1 MATQT
6 LSAVS
11 NSQSQSISRLTARAS
26 ASSKVL
32 SLFGRVLF
40 SAIFLMAGPS
50 LFSVGTIAYASQ
62 AGVPF
67 PSFLVPTAGVL
78 AIAGGLSVLLGYRAR
93 LGAWLLVA
101 FLVPVTLMMHKFWG
115 VPDPAVAQTQMVN
128 FMKNASMLGGALLI
142 ANFGAGPLSLDSRRD
157 SRN

>member
-6 LSAVS
+6 FSAVS
-11 NSQSQSISRLTARAS
+11 SSHSQPLSRSTAQAS
-26 ASSKVL
+26 TGSKVIVL
-32 SLFGRVLF
+32 LGRILF
-40 SAIFLMAGPS
+40 SAIFLIAAPS
-50 LFSVGTIAYASQ
+50 LFSIGTIAYAAQ

-67 PSFLVPTAGVL
+67 AKFLVPAAAVL
-78 AIAGGLSVLLGYRAR
+78 AIVGGLSVLLGYRAR

-101 FLVPVTLMMHKFWG
+101 FLVPVTLYMHRFWG
-115 VPDPAVAQTQMVN
+115 IADAAAVQTQMVN

-142 ANFGAGPLSLDSRRD
+142 AKFGAGPLSLDARA

>member
-11 NSQSQSISRLTARAS
+11 VSRSQPLARSTAQAS
-26 ASSKVL
+26 TGSKVVFVL
-32 SLFGRVLF
+32 GRILFA
-40 SAIFLMAGPS
+40 AIFVMAGPS
-50 LFSVGTIAYASQ
+50 LFSVGTIAYAAQ

-67 PSFLVPTAGVL
+67 ATFLVPAAGVL
-78 AIAGGLSVLLGYRAR
+78 AILGGLSVLLGYRAR

-101 FLVPVTLMMHKFWG
+101 FLVPVTLAMHKFWG
-115 VPDPAVAQTQMVN
+115 ISDPAAAQVQLAH
-128 FMKNASMLGGALLI
+128 FMKNVSMLGAALLI
-142 ANFGAGPLSLDSRRD
+142 ANFGAGPLSLDSRA

>member
-6 LSAVS
+6 FSAVS
-11 NSQSQSISRLTARAS
+11 AGRPQTLPRQAVQASTGARA
-26 ASSKVL
+26 AIL
-32 SLFGRVLF
+32 LGRILF

-50 LFSVGTIAYASQ
+50 LFSIGTVAYAAQ

-67 PSFLVPTAGVL
+67 AKFLVPAAGVL

-101 FLVPVTLMMHKFWG
+101 FLVPVTLYMHRFWG
-115 VPDPAVAQTQMVN
+115 LADAAAAQMQMVN
-128 FMKNASMLGGALLI
+128 FMKNASMLGAALVI
-142 ANFGAGPLSLDSRRD
+142 ANVGAGPLSLDSRA

>member
-6 LSAVS
+6 FSTVSA
-11 NSQSQSISRLTARAS
+11 SQSQSVPRSATRAS
-26 ASSKVL
+26 TGSKVVVL
-32 SLFGRVLF
+32 LGRFLF
-40 SAIFLMAGPS
+40 SAIFLIAGPS

-67 PSFLVPTAGVL
+67 PSVLVPAAGVL
-78 AIAGGLSVLLGYRAR
+78 AIVGGLSVLLGYRAR
-93 LGAWLLVA
+93 LGAWLIVA
-101 FLVPVTLMMHKFWG
+101 FLVPVTLFMHKFWG
-115 VPDPAVAQTQMVN
+115 ISDPMTAQTQMVN